1 MTNPPA
7 SWHAVYPAPR
17 QASPATIQ
25 REVVLEMLHS
35 NTDAVGKDYILV
47 DLRRNDHEVS
57 SCSSALLVIRDSLL

>member
-17 QASPATIQ
+17 QSPATIQ
-25 REVVLEMLHS
+25 REAVLEMLRS
-35 NTDAVGKDYILV
+35 NTDTVGTDYVLV

-57 SCSSALLVIRDSLL
+57 NCSSVLILL